1 MNSNSDAV
9 SFALQAFSNASA
21 TSTTA
26 EVRASSATSLCEN
39 TLMTLPSALYI
50 NAMSLVSSGSPGET
64 ERDVEYAQNRS
75 ISPESC
81 CPSVSARQ
89 SQDASSTGRKD
100 RLFTNKTGKFL
111 LGKDS
116 WLGEITSLVF
126 SAACVVVM
134 VAVLIN
140 TQGMALTAWDL
151 SIAPNT
157 VISVLATVSK
167 TSLLLPVTESISQL
181 KWLHFNRAHRLSDMD
196 LYNNASRGP
205 LGALFFIFRLP
216 LSLGALGA
224 IITIVALAFEPFAQQ
239 LVSYPSRQAA
249 MHNET
254 AYFRISQTYESGA
267 YYNEQNNVVS
277 ELALHLR

>member
-1 MNSNSDAV
+1 
-9 SFALQAFSNASA
+9 
-21 TSTTA
+21 
-26 EVRASSATSLCEN
+26 
-39 TLMTLPSALYI
+39 
-50 NAMSLVSSGSPGET
+50 MSLVSSRSSGET
-64 ERDVEYAQNRS
+64 ERDVEYAQNSS
-75 ISPESC
+75 ISRESH

-89 SQDASSTGRKD
+89 SQDASSTGRTDK
-100 RLFTNKTGKFL
+100 LFTNKTGRFL

-116 WLGEITSLVF
+116 WLGEIASLVF

-205 LGALFFIFRLP
+205 LGALFLIFRLP

-224 IITIVALAFEPFAQQ
+224 IITVVALAFEPFAQQ

-254 AYFRISQTYESGA
+254 AYFRISQTYESGG